1 MLDLNPDDHII
12 VPETS
17 LVELGVD
24 SLVAVE
30 VRSWFQSELD
40 VDMPVLKILS
50 GASIEDLAEDAF
62 SKLPQAMTPNFQRE
76 EKPEEVKAGEGEN
89 VGKKDEDGN
98 ASDASGPTISTEGE
112 NYSTSSSDTG
122 SEAGGS

>member
-62 SKLPQAMTPNFQRE
+62 SKLSQEMTPNFPRTDRAE
-76 EKPEEVKAGEGEN
+76 ETKAAEGEN
-89 VGKKDEDGN
+89 GGKPEEDGN

-112 NYSTSSSDTG
+112 TYTSSSSSSD
-122 SEAGGS
+122 AGGS